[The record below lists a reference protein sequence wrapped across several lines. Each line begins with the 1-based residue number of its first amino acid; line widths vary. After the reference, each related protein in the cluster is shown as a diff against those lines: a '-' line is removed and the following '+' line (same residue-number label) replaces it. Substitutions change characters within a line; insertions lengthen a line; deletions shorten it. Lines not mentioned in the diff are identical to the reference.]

1 MLSLYP
7 TTGTVKG
14 ILYDTFITDYSPLKS
29 RKKPD
34 HNQEKKIV
42 PVYEKTVLKLSSE
55 KRNLMLI
62 YLYESGIYLTGS
74 LKGFLYS

>member
-7 TTGTVKG
+7 TTGIVKG

-42 PVYEKTVLKLSSE
+42 PVYEKNSSE
-55 KRNLMLI
+55 TVFREEKLDVDI
-62 YLYESGIYLTGS
+62 FI
-74 LKGFLYS
+74 